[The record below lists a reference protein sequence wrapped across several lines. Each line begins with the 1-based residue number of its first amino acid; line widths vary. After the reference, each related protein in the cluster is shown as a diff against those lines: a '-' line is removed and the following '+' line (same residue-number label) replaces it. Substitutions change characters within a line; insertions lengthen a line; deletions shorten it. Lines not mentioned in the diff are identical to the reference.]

1 MAEKEPLS
9 DRRRALE
16 EDYFRKQDQELIER
30 LRRQAD
36 MQRGRDSMART
47 IGIDDEQL
55 LQELEQRGFTA
66 ATASLLP
73 LMPLLEVAWA
83 EGNISEAERKMIIG
97 YARLHGIAPDSQAD
111 RQLTDWLEMNPGR
124 DVFDSALRVTRAM
137 MAALPPDQRKLRHDS
152 LLSYCTSLA
161 QASGGIF
168 GFGAIKKEEE
178 EALRRVADA
187 LEAKHGAAAKAVI
200 D

>member
-1 MAEKEPLS
+1 MADKDSLS

-36 MQRGRDSMART
+36 MQRGRESMART
-47 IGIDDEQL
+47 IGIEDEQV

-66 ATASLLP
+66 ATVSLLP

-83 EGNISEAERKMIIG
+83 EGNVSDAERKMIVEF
-97 YARLHGIAPDSQAD
+97 ARLHGIAPDSQAD
-111 RQLTDWLEMNPGR
+111 QQLADWLEVSPGP
-124 DVFDSALRVTRAM
+124 DVFTSALRVTRAM
-137 MAALPPDQRKLRHDS
+137 LAALPPDQRKLRHDS

-178 EALRRVADA
+178 EALRRVTEA
-187 LEAKHGAAAKAVI
+187 LETSRGAAAKAVI
-200 D
+200 E